1 MSNQTTVPVTIELSA
16 DEARYINQHM
26 ARIAPKGCASIG
38 DVAQSCVREM
48 IAADMEAHSIEA
60 AARQVGA

>member
-1 MSNQTTVPVTIELSA
+1 MSSQSTVPVTFELTA

-26 ARIAPKGCASIG
+26 ARIAPSGCASIG

-48 IAADMEAHSIEA
+48 IASDMEAHNIEA

>member
-1 MSNQTTVPVTIELSA
+1 MSNTATVPVTFELSYE
-16 DEARYINQHM
+16 EAAYINQNM

-38 DVAQSCVREM
+38 DVALSCVREM
-48 IAADMEAHSIEA
+48 IASDMEAHNIEA